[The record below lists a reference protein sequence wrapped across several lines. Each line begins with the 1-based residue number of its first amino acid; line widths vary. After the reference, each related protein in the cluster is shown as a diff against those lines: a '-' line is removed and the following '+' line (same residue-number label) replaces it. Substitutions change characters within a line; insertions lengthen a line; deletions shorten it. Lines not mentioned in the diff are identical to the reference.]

1 MIRLDL
7 ACVTVSGWT
16 VPGPDTLNFD
26 GIFVGLT
33 RAKAMRNSI
42 LLSAIVGFFGVFWLF
57 QDWQN
62 NGLWLA
68 MSCFMLMR
76 GVTLIVKYQQL
87 KANNQLLN

>member
-1 MIRLDL
+1 
-7 ACVTVSGWT
+7 
-16 VPGPDTLNFD
+16 
-26 GIFVGLT
+26 
-33 RAKAMRNSI
+33 